1 MTTMADRVFI
11 DTNIF
16 LNAAFAQREKH
27 QECQQEIEAQV
38 SQDAELWIS
47 GQVIREFLRVATKME
62 SEGKELSFG
71 EIRYRLNRYLTL
83 CLIADETPEVRET
96 LLRLWSE
103 LEIRG
108 KHIHDANIVATMQA
122 AGIPTLL
129 SLDKG
134 FRRYTKHIELRVPN
148 AQSSA

>member
-1 MTTMADRVFI
+1 MADKVFI
-11 DTNIF
+11 DTNVL

-47 GQVIREFLRVATKME
+47 GQVIREFLRVATKMK

-71 EIRYRLNRYLTL
+71 EIHYHLSRYLTL

-96 LLRLWSE
+96 LLRLWNE

-122 AGIPTLL
+122 TDIPILL

-134 FRRYTKHIELRVPN
+134 FRDYGDRIDLRVP
-148 AQSSA
+148 ATHFSA